1 MFSGTPPLDSPP
13 PSDEPQR
20 RRPEIERERERTG
33 GRRLGPVVCVS
44 VRRSAF
50 WSSGSCLYPTSFPFS
65 RGDLR
70 FRFGA
75 SGSSFMWLFRLSF
88 GSGSIYFHLRFWYEP
103 GCLVRVLFGSAQVSL
118 GSGLVNEGQRQSTL
132 STVRF
137 DQLGSN
143 PVNSVNSVNPVDSVN
158 SASQLGQTW

>member
-50 WSSGSCLYPTSFPFS
+50 WSSGSCLYPTSFPVKTH
-65 RGDLR
+65 L
-70 FRFGA
+70 
-75 SGSSFMWLFRLSF
+75 
-88 GSGSIYFHLRFWYEP
+88 FHLP
-103 GCLVRVLFGSAQVSL
+103 SL
-118 GSGLVNEGQRQSTL
+118 KIDIDDDDDGQ
-132 STVRF
+132 
-137 DQLGSN
+137 
-143 PVNSVNSVNPVDSVN
+143 
-158 SASQLGQTW
+158 A